1 MTHDRWIEV
10 KNNILEQFAV
20 NDQGKEE
27 YADQPGFFEFID
39 FMGPMGEMRLEWS
52 HTPRIVDRRGHTAR
66 RGGAHVREEVV
77 YSDQDFVEALHLF
90 KIGGDGGWEE
100 VHNSLFS

>member
-39 FMGPMGEMRLEWS
+39 FIPKFFNSNPSEGEEIAW
-52 HTPRIVDRRGHTAR
+52 DF
-66 RGGAHVREEVV
+66 AHLGE
-77 YSDQDFVEALHLF
+77 S
-90 KIGGDGGWEE
+90 
-100 VHNSLFS
+100 